1 VYPERVRSNV
11 DPAAVVVYPS
21 VSPGASIRDID
32 PLMGWL
38 VVVAE
43 KSVPFT
49 LRVQLLGAVS
59 GLEVH
64 QLTVTD

>member
-1 VYPERVRSNV
+1 M
-11 DPAAVVVYPS
+11 
-21 VSPGASIRDID
+21 RDID
-32 PLMGWL
+32 PLMGMLL
-38 VVVAE
+38 VAAE

-64 QLTVTD
+64 QLTVTDWYEMPAGQV